1 MNVNAQSDDPLNE
14 IGVSYGLGVSLIGD
28 GIGNGIGFA
37 LFESWS
43 GRKLTNDKQFGSLGV
58 EYFRHLDNPRMAVGA
73 IATYAQYG
81 EDVEYVGAIGTY
93 TPYGEYVEYKNQKVG
108 ERTRHYFSLM
118 PAFKYYYVNGKHFG
132 MYSKL
137 AAGAMMSVFKSED
150 TKGGS
155 DSDSKI
161 YFMYQVSALGIE
173 FGSQNFRGF
182 LEAGAGEQGI
192 VLAGLKYK
200 F

>member
-1 MNVNAQSDDPLNE
+1 MKKYFVMAVVALMTTMNVNAQSDDPLNE

-81 EDVEYVGAIGTY
+81 EDVEDN
-93 TPYGEYVEYKNQKVG
+93 NQKVG

-118 PAFKYYYVNGKHFG
+118 PAFKYYYVNGKNFG

-155 DSDSKI
+155 DSDSKL

>member
-1 MNVNAQSDDPLNE
+1 
-14 IGVSYGLGVSLIGD
+14 
-28 GIGNGIGFA
+28 
-37 LFESWS
+37 
-43 GRKLTNDKQFGSLGV
+43 
-58 EYFRHLDNPRMAVGA
+58 
-73 IATYAQYG
+73 
-81 EDVEYVGAIGTY
+81 
-93 TPYGEYVEYKNQKVG
+93 
-108 ERTRHYFSLM
+108 M
-118 PAFKYYYVNGKHFG
+118 PAFKYYYVNGKNFG

-137 AAGAMMSVFKSED
+137 GAGAMMSVFKSKD

>member
-1 MNVNAQSDDPLNE
+1 
-14 IGVSYGLGVSLIGD
+14 
-28 GIGNGIGFA
+28 
-37 LFESWS
+37 
-43 GRKLTNDKQFGSLGV
+43 
-58 EYFRHLDNPRMAVGA
+58 
-73 IATYAQYG
+73 
-81 EDVEYVGAIGTY
+81 
-93 TPYGEYVEYKNQKVG
+93 
-108 ERTRHYFSLM
+108 
-118 PAFKYYYVNGKHFG
+118 

-137 AAGAMMSVFKSED
+137 AAGAMMSVFKSEVFKSED